1 MEKELNEIIFLMDKF
16 SDKYNCKLKLE
27 TMKTREIPG
36 GRIRYLY
43 NLKIVK

>member
-1 MEKELNEIIFLMDKF
+1 MEEELNKIISSMDKF
-16 SDKYNCKLKLE
+16 GDKYDCKLKLE

-43 NLKIVK
+43 KLKIVK